1 MRTTINPKYECLH
14 EQIRR
19 IPELFEK
26 KGEMIYEARNV
37 LKRTLI
43 GDVDV
48 VVKSFK
54 QPHIVN
60 RVVYSFFRKSKATRS
75 YIYSTEIINHGFCS
89 PEPVAVIE
97 QFRFKLLTNS
107 YYICCYDNGE
117 TVRGLMSG
125 TVAGN
130 EEKLRAFARYTVDL
144 HRTGI
149 LHLDYS
155 PGNILIHSTE
165 NGYSF
170 SLVDVNRMSLVADVD
185 CETVAENLRRLCN
198 SREVLN
204 YIVGEYASIRGW
216 DIKKMQERATWY
228 SDKFFADFIF
238 RRTAKKIHGQH
249 IPSIIL
255 CFKTF
260 RRLRKLLAKSSPFS
274 RWLYKK
280 EKQMYDTY
288 FSQYDYR
295 HVFSSEYTTEVLS

>member
-1 MRTTINPKYECLH
+1 MRTTINPKYKCYQ
-14 EQIRR
+14 EQIKH
-19 IPELFEK
+19 IPELFEE
-26 KGEMIYEARNV
+26 KGEVIYEARNV
-37 LKRTLI
+37 LRRATI
-43 GDVDV
+43 DDVDV

-54 QPHIVN
+54 RPHIIN
-60 RVVYSFFRKSKATRS
+60 RIVYSFFRKSKATRS

-97 QFRFKLLTNS
+97 QFRFKLLTDS
-107 YYICCYDNGE
+107 YYICCYDDGE

-130 EEKLRAFARYTVDL
+130 EAKLKAFAQYTADL
-144 HRTGI
+144 HGAGI

-155 PGNILIHSTE
+155 PGNILIHSYGE
-165 NGYSF
+165 SYSF
-170 SLVDVNRMSLVADVD
+170 SLVDVNRMCLVSDIN

-204 YIVGEYASIRGW
+204 YIVAEYASIRGW

-228 SDKFFADFIF
+228 SDRFFADFTF
-238 RRTAKKIHGQH
+238 RRAAKKIHGQH
-249 IPSIIL
+249 IPTIIL
-255 CFKTF
+255 CFKAS
-260 RRLRKLLAKSSPFS
+260 RRLRRLLSESSFIS
-274 RWLYKK
+274 HWLYKK

-295 HVFSSEYTTEVLS
+295 HVFSSEYAD